1 MRLSRIVI
9 KNFRRIDFADIS
21 FQPTSFVIG
30 QNNIGKSSVI
40 KAIEALLTLTKE
52 TVKLE
57 DFRILQDGT
66 RSDCIEIC
74 GYFSGIDQETANS
87 KGFRGRVINGV
98 YMYKKTYL
106 INTTT
111 PRITTFEHEY
121 TVAEDFRGITTWN
134 QLTDKLGIS
143 ENELSIILNA
153 RIPARG
159 NALPM
164 RWETSIDGA
173 VIWDFQSIPKEVDNP
188 GGASSIVV
196 SKLPRLV
203 HIPSYTEVNEIG
215 KADGEKTLLGKC
227 LHILFEDLISQNPVS
242 ATIQESLDLLQT
254 QIDDTVVNGLANEV
268 NRIIADVFPECGI
281 RINPSLNGLSTVLK
295 PQYTVELFSNVHTDA
310 DRQGTGL
317 VRTGLFSMLRFHS
330 RLVRTG
336 VQTRPLIVAFEEP
349 EMYLHPAAANLLR
362 DTIYELGESDQIVCT
377 THSPWMIDLNK
388 DWQSLTKMVIQNDGY
403 TSAIN
408 YGINEAMRQ
417 IHGHEREQLKMI
429 KTFDD
434 ELSRVFFTERC
445 VIVEGDS
452 ELIALKNTIK
462 HLPTATYKSL
472 ISKTQIV
479 KARGKGAIIPLVKY
493 LNALSIPLYVIHD
506 RDAGTP
512 GAAVQNQPIADAVGD
527 MNRISQLEECLEQC
541 IGYPIPSSDK
551 PYKAFVKTSEWT
563 SWIDI
568 PEAWKNVVMRA
579 FDLTE
584 HQNM

>member
-9 KNFRRIDFADIS
+9 KNFRRIDFADILL
-21 FQPTSFVIG
+21 QPTSFVIG

-40 KAIEALLTLTKE
+40 KAVEALLTLTKE
-52 TVKLE
+52 TVKIE

-66 RSDCIEIC
+66 RSESIEIW

-87 KGFRGRVINGV
+87 RGFRGRVINGQ
-98 YMYKKTYL
+98 YIYKKTYR
-106 INTTT
+106 INTTA

-121 TVAEDFRGITTWN
+121 TVAEDFQGITTWN
-134 QLTDKLGIS
+134 QLTEKLGIT
-143 ENELSIILNA
+143 EDELSNILNS
-153 RIPARG
+153 RRPARG
-159 NALPM
+159 NALPE
-164 RWETSIDGA
+164 RWEASIDGA
-173 VIWDFQSIPKEVDNP
+173 AVWDFRSTPREVDNP
-188 GGASSIVV
+188 GGASSIVA

-203 HIPSYTEVNEIG
+203 HIPSYTEVNDIG

-227 LHILFEDLISQNPVS
+227 LHILFEDLVNQSPV
-242 ATIQESLDLLQT
+242 ATTIQESLDLLQT
-254 QIDDTVVNGLANEV
+254 QIDNTVVNELASEV
-268 NRIIADVFPECGI
+268 NRVISDVFPECGI
-281 RINPSLNGLSTVLK
+281 KINPSLNGLSTVLK

-310 DRQGTGL
+310 ERQGTGL
-317 VRTGLFSMLRFHS
+317 IRTGLFSMLRFHS

-336 VQTRPLIVAFEEP
+336 IQTRPLLVAFEEP
-349 EMYLHPAAANLLR
+349 EMYLHPSAANLLR
-362 DTIYELGESDQIVCT
+362 DTIYELGESDQIICT

-388 DWQSLTKMVIQNDGY
+388 DWQSLTKMVIQEDGY

-408 YGINEAMRQ
+408 YGINEAMGQ
-417 IHGHEREQLKMI
+417 IHGEEREQLKMI

-462 HLPTATYKSL
+462 HLPTAIYKSL
-472 ISKTQIV
+472 LSKTQIV

-512 GAAVQNQPIADAVGD
+512 GAMVQNQPIADAVGD
-527 MNRISQLEECLEQC
+527 VSKISLLEECLEQC
-541 IGYPIPSSDK
+541 IGYPVPSSNK
-551 PYKAFVKTSEWT
+551 PYKAFVKTSTWT
-563 SWIDI
+563 SWNDV
-568 PEAWKNVVMRA
+568 PEAWKTVVMKA
-579 FDLTE
+579 FGLTE
-584 HQNM
+584 QQVV